1 MVAALRK
8 GKTLGEV
15 GELPF
20 LLVCAGASHPAFM
33 FLHKSSV
40 DIQVRLLGNLNMRS
54 LWLVARIAVLGTV
67 WSSLRKGD

>member
-1 MVAALRK
+1 MVAGLRK

-33 FLHKSSV
+33 ILHKSSV
-40 DIQVRLLGNLNMRS
+40 DTKVRLLGNLILRS
-54 LWLVARIAVLGTV
+54 LWLVAGIAVLV
-67 WSSLRKGD
+67 RV